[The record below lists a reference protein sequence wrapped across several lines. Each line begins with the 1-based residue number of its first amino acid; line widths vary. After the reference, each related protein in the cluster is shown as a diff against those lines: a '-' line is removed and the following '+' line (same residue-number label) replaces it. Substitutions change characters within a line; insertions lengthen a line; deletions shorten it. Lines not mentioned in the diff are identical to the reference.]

1 MNKRAR
7 RTQKEILGEA
17 LRDLRLEEGLTQA
30 QLARKLGK
38 LQPFVSKY
46 EAGERRLDLLEV
58 RQICRILD
66 IPLVS
71 FLRRLDR
78 LLK

>member
-1 MNKRAR
+1 M
-7 RTQKEILGEA
+7 GGA
-17 LRDLRLEEGLTQA
+17 LRDLRLEAGLTQI
-30 QLARKLGK
+30 QLAKKLGK

-58 RQICRILD
+58 RQICKTLG
-66 IPLVS
+66 VS
-71 FLRRLDR
+71 LQAFLRRLDR